1 MSDIITDHMSGK
13 GIDFLWQHTP
23 HKLEQ
28 NQDGRLT
35 MTWKDKDGSVGQEN
49 FDTVLFAIGRS

>member
-1 MSDIITDHMSGK
+1 MSGK
-13 GIDFLWQHTP
+13 GINFLWQHTP